1 MELNGKRVVV
11 VGGAGLIGSHVVDRL
26 VREDVR
32 EVVVYDNFTRGTLG
46 NLDQALLDPRVSVFE
61 LGGDILHTDILQ
73 KALENTDVVIHLAA
87 LWLLHCH
94 EFPQS
99 AFEVNIRGTFN
110 VLEACRLKGVKR
122 LVYSSSASVYGDA
135 LEIPMTEDHP
145 YNNRT
150 FYGAT
155 KIAGEHM
162 ARAYHQRYGLDYVAL
177 RYMNIYGPRQDYMGA
192 YVAVVMKILDRID
205 RGEQPVVYGDGS
217 QSYDFIYV
225 EDAAECNVLAAK
237 ATATDRFYNV
247 GAGVPTTIK
256 EICEMLLRLTG
267 NEHLGIRYE
276 PAGQTFVSRRLGST
290 EAAAR
295 DFGFR
300 AATPVEEGLRRLIAW
315 RNAHKEAVADRIR
328 AAEARAG

>member
-1 MELNGKRVVV
+1 MDLRGARAVV

-26 VREDVR
+26 TREDVA
-32 EVVVYDNFTRGTLG
+32 EIVVYDNFTRGTMG
-46 NLDQALLDPRVSVFE
+46 NLDAALQDPRVRVFE

-73 KALENTDVVIHLAA
+73 KALEKTDVVFHLAA

-94 EFPQS
+94 EYPQS

-110 VLEACRLKGVKR
+110 VLEACRLRGVRK

-135 LEIPMTEDHP
+135 LEVPMTEDHP

-162 ARAYHQRYGLDYVAL
+162 ARAYFQRYGLDYVAL

-205 RGEQPVVYGDGS
+205 RGEPPVVYGDGT

-225 EDAAECNVLAAK
+225 EDAADCNVLAARSD
-237 ATATDRFYNV
+237 ATDRFYNV
-247 GAGVPTTIK
+247 GAGVETTIR

-267 NEHLGIRYE
+267 SEHLGIRYE
-276 PAGQTFVSRRLGST
+276 PAGQTFVTRRVGST

-295 DFGFR
+295 DLGFR
-300 AATPVEEGLRRLIAW
+300 ARTPVEEGLRRLSAW
-315 RNAHKEAVADRIR
+315 REAHKEAVASRIR

>member
-1 MELNGKRVVV
+1 MDLRGARAVV

-26 VREDVR
+26 TREDVA
-32 EVVVYDNFTRGTLG
+32 EIVVYDNFTRGTMG
-46 NLDQALLDPRVSVFE
+46 NLEAALADPRVRIFE

-73 KALENTDVVIHLAA
+73 KAFEKTDVVFHLAA

-94 EFPQS
+94 EYPQS

-110 VLEACRLKGVKR
+110 VLEACRLRGVRK

-135 LEIPMTEDHP
+135 VEVPMTEDHP

-162 ARAYHQRYGLDYVAL
+162 ARAHHHRYGLDYVGL

-205 RGEQPVVYGDGS
+205 RGEPPIVYGDGS

-225 EDAAECNVLAAK
+225 EDAADCNVLAARSD
-237 ATATDRFYNV
+237 ATDRFYNV
-247 GAGVPTTIK
+247 GAGVETTIR

-267 NEHLGIRYE
+267 SEHLGIRYE
-276 PAGQTFVSRRLGST
+276 PAGQTFVTRRVGST

-295 DFGFR
+295 DLGFQ
-300 AATPVEEGLRRLIAW
+300 AKSPVEEGLRRLIAW
-315 RNAHKEAVADRIR
+315 REAHKEAVASRIR
-328 AAEARAG
+328 AAEARTG

>member
-1 MELNGKRVVV
+1 MDLRGARAVV

-26 VREDVR
+26 TREDVA
-32 EVVVYDNFTRGTLG
+32 EIVVYDNFTRGTMG
-46 NLDQALLDPRVSVFE
+46 NLEAALADPRVRIFE

-73 KALENTDVVIHLAA
+73 KAFEKTDVVFHLAA

-94 EFPQS
+94 EYPQS

-110 VLEACRLKGVKR
+110 VLEACRLRGVRK

-135 LEIPMTEDHP
+135 VEVPMTEDHP

-162 ARAYHQRYGLDYVAL
+162 ARAHHHRYGLDYVGL

-205 RGEQPVVYGDGS
+205 RGEPPIVYGDGS

-225 EDAAECNVLAAK
+225 EDAADCNVLAARSD
-237 ATATDRFYNV
+237 ATASLCASRHAMSRRSPSSTGVFARKPRSRAAASVEPTRRVTNV
-247 GAGVPTTIK
+247 W
-256 EICEMLLRLTG
+256 
-267 NEHLGIRYE
+267 
-276 PAGQTFVSRRLGST
+276 PAGSYRIPRCSLPVRRSSISQISLIVVS
-290 EAAAR
+290 
-295 DFGFR
+295 
-300 AATPVEEGLRRLIAW
+300 TPAPTL
-315 RNAHKEAVADRIR
+315 
-328 AAEARAG
+328 

>member
-1 MELNGKRVVV
+1 MDLRGTRVVV

-26 VREDVR
+26 TREDVK
-32 EVVVYDNFTRGTLG
+32 EIVVYDNFTRGTIG
-46 NLDQALLDPRVSVFE
+46 NLAEALRDPRVRVFE
-61 LGGDILHTDILQ
+61 LGGDILHTDILE
-73 KALENTDVVIHLAA
+73 KACEKTDVVYHLAA

-110 VLEACRLKGVKR
+110 VLEACRKQGVKK

-135 LEIPMTEDHP
+135 VEIPMTEDHP

-162 ARAYHQRYGLDYVAL
+162 ARAHHHRYGLDYVGL

-205 RGEQPVVYGDGS
+205 RGEAPVVYGDGS

-225 EDAAECNVLAAK
+225 EDAAECNVLAARSD
-237 ATATDRFYNV
+237 ATDRFYNV
-247 GAGVPTTIK
+247 GAGVSTTIK

-267 NEHLGIRYE
+267 SEHLGIKYE
-276 PAGQTFVSRRLGST
+276 PAGQTFVTKRLGAID
-290 EAAAR
+290 AAKR
-295 DFGFR
+295 DFGFV
-300 AATPVEEGLRRLIAW
+300 AKTPVEEGLRRLIAW
-315 RNAHKEAVADRIR
+315 RSVHKEAVASRIK
-328 AAEARAG
+328 AAEARTG

>member
-1 MELNGKRVVV
+1 MDLRGTRAVV

-26 VREDVR
+26 TREDVA
-32 EVVVYDNFTRGTLG
+32 EIVVYDNFTRGTMG
-46 NLDQALLDPRVSVFE
+46 NLDAALQDPRVRVFE

-73 KALENTDVVIHLAA
+73 KALEKTDVVFHLAA

-94 EFPQS
+94 EYPQS

-110 VLEACRLKGVKR
+110 VLEACRLRGVRK

-135 LEIPMTEDHP
+135 LEVPMTEDHP

-162 ARAYHQRYGLDYVAL
+162 ARAYHHRYGLDYVGL

-205 RGEQPVVYGDGS
+205 RGEPPVVYGDGT

-225 EDAAECNVLAAK
+225 EDAADCNVLAARSD
-237 ATATDRFYNV
+237 ATDRFYNV
-247 GAGVPTTIK
+247 GAGVETTIR

-267 NEHLGIRYE
+267 SEHLGIRYE
-276 PAGQTFVSRRLGST
+276 PAGQTFVTRRVGST

-295 DFGFR
+295 DLGFR
-300 AATPVEEGLRRLIAW
+300 ARTPVEEGLRRLIAW
-315 RNAHKEAVADRIR
+315 REGHKEAVASRIR
-328 AAEARAG
+328 AAEARTG

>member
-1 MELNGKRVVV
+1 MDLRGARVVV

-26 VREDVR
+26 TREDVR
-32 EVVVYDNFTRGTLG
+32 EIVVYDNFTRGTLG
-46 NLDQALLDPRVSVFE
+46 NLESALADPRVRIFE

-73 KALENTDVVIHLAA
+73 KAFEKTDVVFHLAA

-110 VLEACRLKGVKR
+110 VLEACRLRGVRK

-135 LEIPMTEDHP
+135 VEVPMTEDHP

-162 ARAYHQRYGLDYVAL
+162 ARAHHHRYGLDYIGL

-205 RGEQPVVYGDGS
+205 RGEPPIVYGDGS

-225 EDAAECNVLAAK
+225 EDAADCNVLAARSD
-237 ATATDRFYNV
+237 ATDRCYNV
-247 GAGVPTTIK
+247 GAGVETTIR

-267 NEHLGIRYE
+267 SEHLGIRYE
-276 PAGQTFVSRRLGST
+276 PAGQTFVTRRVGST
-290 EAAAR
+290 EAAAH
-295 DFGFR
+295 DLGFR
-300 AATPVEEGLRRLIAW
+300 AKTPVEEGLRRLIAW
-315 RNAHKEAVADRIR
+315 RDAHKEAVASRIR
-328 AAEARAG
+328 AAEARTG